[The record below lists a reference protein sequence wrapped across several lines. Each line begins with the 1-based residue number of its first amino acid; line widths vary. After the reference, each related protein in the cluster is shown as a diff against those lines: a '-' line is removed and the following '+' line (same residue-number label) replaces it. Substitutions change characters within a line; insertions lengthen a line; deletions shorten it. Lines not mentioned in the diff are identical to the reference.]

1 MSALL
6 SCMQI
11 PTLLIPSIASSSS
24 SSITTREKKHHQ
36 CIHIPT
42 HSLKHQLHS
51 QSPTPRVIK
60 CFSNRQS
67 QSTEQEFE
75 FEFERLF
82 SNLNQATLTRESGN
96 YFFFNS
102 IFFFFLVSYSFIC
115 WIDALMFFT
124 GSLSSA
130 IFLVAG
136 TTVRYLFWKFI
147 LFRVCLVLWYCVL

>member
-11 PTLLIPSIASSSS
+11 PTLLIPSIPSSSS
-24 SSITTREKKHHQ
+24 SSSTREKKHHQ
-36 CIHIPT
+36 CIQIPT

-82 SNLNQATLTRESGN
+82 SNLNQATLKRESGN
-96 YFFFNS
+96 Y
-102 IFFFFLVSYSFIC
+102 FFFLVSYSFIC
-115 WIDALMFFT
+115 WIDALMLST

-147 LFRVCLVLWYCVL
+147 LFRTVWYCGIVSCKS

>member
-11 PTLLIPSIASSSS
+11 PTLLIPSISSSS
-24 SSITTREKKHHQ
+24 SSREKKHHQ
-36 CIHIPT
+36 CIQIPT

-82 SNLNQATLTRESGN
+82 SNLNQATLKRESGN
-96 YFFFNS
+96 Y
-102 IFFFFLVSYSFIC
+102 FFFFLVSYSFIC
-115 WIDALMFFT
+115 WIDALMLST

-147 LFRVCLVLWYCVL
+147 LFRTVWYCGIVSCKS

>member
-11 PTLLIPSIASSSS
+11 PSSSS
-24 SSITTREKKHHQ
+24 SSSSTREKKHHQ
-36 CIHIPT
+36 CIQIPT

-67 QSTEQEFE
+67 QSTEQDFE

-82 SNLNQATLTRESGN
+82 SNLNQATLKRESGN
-96 YFFFNS
+96 YFFYF
-102 IFFFFLVSYSFIC
+102 IFWFLIVSFAESM
-115 WIDALMFFT
+115 L
-124 GSLSSA
+124 
-130 IFLVAG
+130 
-136 TTVRYLFWKFI
+136 
-147 LFRVCLVLWYCVL
+147 

>member
-11 PTLLIPSIASSSS
+11 PTLLIPSIPSSSS
-24 SSITTREKKHHQ
+24 SSSTREKKHHQ
-36 CIHIPT
+36 CIQIPT

-82 SNLNQATLTRESGN
+82 SNLNQATLKRESGN
-96 YFFFNS
+96 Y
-102 IFFFFLVSYSFIC
+102 FFFFLVSYSFIC
-115 WIDALMFFT
+115 
-124 GSLSSA
+124 
-130 IFLVAG
+130 
-136 TTVRYLFWKFI
+136 
-147 LFRVCLVLWYCVL
+147 